1 MASMVVEVCV
11 QYKEY
16 KAGIKACI
24 RFVVISVE
32 STLGELGLGLSRQK
46 GCPVAF
52 SHEGLIK
59 CLIIC
64 KCYVFVLKA
73 KLKIVKVS
81 FDKPG
86 KKSAGN
92 ESWLPRAGR
101 IRVCGNASLNLETMS
116 FSALNM

>member
-1 MASMVVEVCV
+1 MASMVVEVGV

-24 RFVVISVE
+24 GFVVISVE

-64 KCYVFVLKA
+64 KCFLFISKA
-73 KLKIVKVS
+73 KLTIIGIS
-81 FDKPG
+81 
-86 KKSAGN
+86 
-92 ESWLPRAGR
+92 
-101 IRVCGNASLNLETMS
+101 
-116 FSALNM
+116 